1 MSTKETIIYLVI
13 FLSVLA
19 LYLIVANIRRV
30 KKEKLAKESNETL
43 GKTEGSAESPV
54 QNEPVTDD
62 SECCGQHEVCE
73 KTTLLNTKIKPE
85 YYDDEEL
92 DVLKDRLVDSYTPE
106 ELAKLREV
114 FDTLMEKDVAGW
126 LRSLQLRE
134 IELPEDIKEEALL
147 IVGDLRSR
155 ANEK

>member
-1 MSTKETIIYLVI
+1 MNTQETVVCLVI
-13 FLSVLA
+13 FLIVLVV
-19 LYLIVANIRRV
+19 YLIIANIRRI
-30 KKEKLAKESNETL
+30 KNEKLEQEVNADVVKNEH
-43 GKTEGSAESPV
+43 SAEP
-54 QNEPVTDD
+54 QNPDD

-92 DVLKDRLVDSYTPE
+92 DVLKDRPVDSYTAE
-106 ELAKLREV
+106 ELSKLREV
-114 FDTLMEKDVAGW
+114 FETLMEKDVAGW

-134 IELPEDIKEEALL
+134 IQLPEDLKEEALL
-147 IVGDLRSR
+147 IVGDLRAR